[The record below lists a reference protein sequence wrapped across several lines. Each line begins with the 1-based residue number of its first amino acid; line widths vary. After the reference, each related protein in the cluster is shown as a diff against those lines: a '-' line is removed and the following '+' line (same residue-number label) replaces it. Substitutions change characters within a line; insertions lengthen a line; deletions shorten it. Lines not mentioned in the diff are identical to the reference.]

1 AVNKGSQMICRR
13 PGCLTRRGPPLS
25 QNRRGNTARSQN
37 PGVKE
42 DRPDPFWAN
51 RGEVGVPGLG
61 LLDDK
66 MSVGSLPPPTLNR
79 HGEAQSRG
87 ATAKL
92 IASSI
97 SRAVKQAEQGERPG
111 QRQAPQA
118 KGPVM
123 ARHQWESVLGEEEPA
138 GRQAKASSGSAAGR
152 AARNVSQIAA
162 TSRDRS
168 RSRFPGS

>member
-1 AVNKGSQMICRR
+1 GEHSEQTCR
-13 PGCLTRRGPPLS
+13 PDVSATRAGLGRPLS
-25 QNRRGNTARSQN
+25 LSPARL
-37 PGVKE
+37 PTLWCE